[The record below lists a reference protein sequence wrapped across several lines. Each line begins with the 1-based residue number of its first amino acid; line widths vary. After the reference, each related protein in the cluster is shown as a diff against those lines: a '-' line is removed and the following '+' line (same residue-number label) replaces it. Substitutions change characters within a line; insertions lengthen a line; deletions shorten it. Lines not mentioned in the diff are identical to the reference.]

1 LLDNVVVD
9 GRGSTQLRDKPVISR
24 ELEELTDELI
34 HLRVLISLESDRID
48 RDDMKLAEMRLR
60 LRDLERQVDRF
71 GSTSA

>member
-1 LLDNVVVD
+1 MLDNVVVD